1 MSRRTDGGGETE
13 AETPESVDRLEN
25 ANLLESMQ
33 IATLFLDRNLALK
46 IFTSAAKDLFH
57 LIESDVGRPITHIR
71 THLDADTVGKDAE
84 RVLRTLSSIERKVES
99 RDNGARYVMRLIP
112 YRTLDDVIAGVVI
125 TFVDITKITAAEA
138 RINDLA
144 IDLRNRVQSI
154 ESLVDLVPVGVMV
167 VEDNAVANIKVNR
180 AAARLMGETAV
191 DGPGPRQ
198 TERARLFCGGRELS
212 EAEHPLYRASHAG
225 EVVPLI
231 ECRLLR
237 TDGSTVD
244 VMMSATPLR
253 DTRGAVRGGI
263 AALVDISEQKRAEA
277 HQQVLLH
284 DLQHRVKNILA
295 TISALATRML
305 RDAPSVDGFSNAF
318 LGRLRA
324 MAVTHELLS
333 QANWTGAGLRQ
344 LLETTLRGQNPSA
357 GAIHIDGPAVLL
369 TPAAASTLGMVVY
382 EMATNAAKYG
392 ALASARGH
400 IEIGWT
406 VIRDPAGN
414 RLRLCWTER
423 AEPPVPATIV
433 DGFGVAFIKG
443 GVEYELQGSAV
454 VEPRPAGLRW
464 ELEFPL
470 KANVKDI

>member
-1 MSRRTDGGGETE
+1 MAGEVVANPEQRSMQAMSRRTDRGDPDAQQSVAVGVPSKEELQSINEELQTVN
-13 AETPESVDRLEN
+13 AELNVRIDELSRANSDIT
-25 ANLLESMQ
+25 NLLESTQ

-46 IFTSAAKDLFH
+46 NFTPAAKDLFR

-71 THLDADTVGKDAE
+71 AHFDADTVEKDAE
-84 RVLRTLSSIERKVES
+84 SVLRTSSSIERKVES
-99 RDNGARYVMRLIP
+99 RDNGACYVMRLMP

-125 TFVDITKITAAEA
+125 IFVDITKITTAEA
-138 RINDLA
+138 RIDDLA
-144 IDLRNRVQSI
+144 VDLRNR
-154 ESLVDLVPVGVMV
+154 
-167 VEDNAVANIKVNR
+167 
-180 AAARLMGETAV
+180 
-191 DGPGPRQ
+191 
-198 TERARLFCGGRELS
+198 
-212 EAEHPLYRASHAG
+212 
-225 EVVPLI
+225 
-231 ECRLLR
+231 
-237 TDGSTVD
+237 
-244 VMMSATPLR
+244 
-253 DTRGAVRGGI
+253 
-263 AALVDISEQKRAEA
+263 SEQKRAEA

-284 DLQHRVKNILA
+284 ELQHRVKNILA

-324 MAVTHELLS
+324 MAATHELLS
-333 QANWTGAGLRQ
+333 QANWAGADLRQ

-357 GAIHIDGPAVLL
+357 DAIHIDGPAVLL
-369 TPAAASTLGMVVY
+369 TPATASTLGMVVY

-392 ALASARGH
+392 ALSSARGR

-406 VIRDPAGN
+406 VVRDAAGD
-414 RLRLCWTER
+414 RLGLCWTEL
-423 AEPPVPATIV
+423 AGPPVPAAIA

-470 KANVKDI
+470 KGNVKDV

>member
-1 MSRRTDGGGETE
+1 MAGEVVANPEQRSMEAMSRRTDRGDPDAQQSVAVGVPSKEELQSINEELQTVN
-13 AETPESVDRLEN
+13 AELNVRIDELSRANSDIT
-25 ANLLESMQ
+25 NLLESTQ

-46 IFTSAAKDLFH
+46 NFTPAAKDLFR
-57 LIESDVGRPITHIR
+57 LIESDVGRPITDIR
-71 THLDADTVGKDAE
+71 VHFDADTVAKDAE
-84 RVLRTLSSIERKVES
+84 RVLRTSSSIERKVES
-99 RDNGARYVMRLIP
+99 RDNGACYVMRLMP

-125 TFVDITKITAAEA
+125 IFVDITKITTAEA
-138 RINDLA
+138 RIDDLA
-144 IDLRNRVQSI
+144 VDLRNR
-154 ESLVDLVPVGVMV
+154 
-167 VEDNAVANIKVNR
+167 
-180 AAARLMGETAV
+180 
-191 DGPGPRQ
+191 
-198 TERARLFCGGRELS
+198 
-212 EAEHPLYRASHAG
+212 
-225 EVVPLI
+225 
-231 ECRLLR
+231 
-237 TDGSTVD
+237 
-244 VMMSATPLR
+244 
-253 DTRGAVRGGI
+253 
-263 AALVDISEQKRAEA
+263 SEQKRAEA

-284 DLQHRVKNILA
+284 ELQHRVKNILA

-324 MAVTHELLS
+324 MAATHELLS
-333 QANWTGAGLRQ
+333 QANWAGADLRQ

-369 TPAAASTLGMVVY
+369 TPATASTLGMVVY

-392 ALASARGH
+392 ALSSARGR

-406 VIRDPAGN
+406 VVRDAAGD
-414 RLRLCWTER
+414 RLGLCWTEL
-423 AEPPVPATIV
+423 AGPPVPAAIA

-470 KANVKDI
+470 KGNVKDV